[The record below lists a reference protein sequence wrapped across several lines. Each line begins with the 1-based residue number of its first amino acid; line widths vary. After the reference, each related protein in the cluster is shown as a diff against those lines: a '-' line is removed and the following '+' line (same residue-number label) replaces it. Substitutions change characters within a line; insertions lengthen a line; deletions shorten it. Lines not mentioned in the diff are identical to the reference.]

1 MTILSNS
8 EQINQIYALP
18 GLDVE
23 ESAQGHDYEQVQF
36 TFKDNMHC
44 GHGNYEVVGDML
56 NFIVCHQIE
65 GQDFDIEHI
74 MDNGEEFVVFGNIGA
89 LTGTVS
95 LKGGKVNKIIVES
108 HPAREDKCWKF
119 STKNGLRF
127 LTLDKE

>member
-23 ESAQGHDYEQVQF
+23 ESAQGHNYEQVQF
-36 TFKDNMHC
+36 TFKDNMHR
-44 GHGNYEVVGDML
+44 GHGNYEVVGDTL

-74 MDNGEEFVVFGNIGA
+74 MENGEESVVFGNIGA
-89 LTGTVS
+89 MAGTVS
-95 LKGGKVNKIIVES
+95 LKDGRVNEVSIAA
-108 HPAREDKCWKF
+108 HPSNSEKYWKF
-119 STKNGLRF
+119 STTKGLRF
-127 LTLDKE
+127 MTLDK